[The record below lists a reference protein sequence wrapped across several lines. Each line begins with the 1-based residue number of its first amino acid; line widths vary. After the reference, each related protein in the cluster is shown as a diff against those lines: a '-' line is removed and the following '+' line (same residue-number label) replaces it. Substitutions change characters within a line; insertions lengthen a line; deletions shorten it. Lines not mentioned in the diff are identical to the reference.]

1 MINLNDKSVSVS
13 MPVYQ
18 GILIIYACGRYMIIT
33 IIADVY
39 GKQNNGTAITAQRLI
54 ESLTDRGYDSFSL
67 FLRERRILHRS
78 EA

>member
-54 ESLTDRGYDSFSL
+54 ESLTDRGYPV
-67 FLRERRILHRS
+67 RIVS
-78 EA
+78 PYSCEKAG